1 LGELFAERVVMTRE
15 RIAIPVGLHV
25 RMVEMARDFR
35 KAPTTSERELWSV
48 LRRDQLGVS
57 FRRQQPIGPF
67 VVDFFCAGHRLI
79 VEVDGPIHESQQE
92 RDAERQRL
100 LEACG
105 YRVVRFTANDVEQNL
120 PQVIAAI
127 IGHISA

>member
-1 LGELFAERVVMTRE
+1 MTRE

-105 YRVVRFTANDVEQNL
+105 YRVVRFTASDVEQNL

-127 IGHISA
+127 IGHISILSSPPRGGGV

>member
-1 LGELFAERVVMTRE
+1 MTRE
-15 RIAIPVGLHV
+15 RIAIPVGLHG
-25 RMVEMARDFR
+25 RMVEVARDFR
-35 KAPTTSERELWSV
+35 KAPTPSERRLWSA
-48 LRRDQLGVS
+48 LRRDRLGVS

-105 YRVVRFTANDVEQNL
+105 YRVVRFTAEDVEHNP

-127 IGHISA
+127 TTHLLA

>member
-1 LGELFAERVVMTRE
+1 MTRE

-67 VVDFFCAGHRLI
+67 GVDFFCAGHRLI